1 MIEKGKVYQ
10 ISNGQLKNKN
20 KSYNTTQQDYEL
32 TLSKIST
39 IEEVFGDSD
48 E

>member
-10 ISNGQLKNKN
+10 ISNGQLKPKN
-20 KSYNTTQQDYEL
+20 HKFNTTQHDYEL